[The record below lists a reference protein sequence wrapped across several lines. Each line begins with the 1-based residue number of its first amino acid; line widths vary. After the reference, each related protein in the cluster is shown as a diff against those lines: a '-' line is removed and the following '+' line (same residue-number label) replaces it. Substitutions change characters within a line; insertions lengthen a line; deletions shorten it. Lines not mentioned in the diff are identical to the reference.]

1 MNKKK
6 ILKIA
11 VILILA
17 GALGVILA
25 QTVSAEYQ
33 IPKDLKP
40 SNVPFDLDFT
50 QKGTGQSA
58 GTTALIT
65 VLQILAGAL
74 LYVAAPIAVL
84 MMGMTAFNIVMF
96 SGNQEKTD
104 TAKKQF
110 TWAILGLLTII
121 LSYSL
126 VRFLLGFAIG
136 VFNENPEVTQQP
148 AQTQEQSQ

>member
-1 MNKKK
+1 
-6 ILKIA
+6 
-11 VILILA
+11 
-17 GALGVILA
+17 
-25 QTVSAEYQ
+25 
-33 IPKDLKP
+33 
-40 SNVPFDLDFT
+40 
-50 QKGTGQSA
+50 
-58 GTTALIT
+58 
-65 VLQILAGAL
+65 
-74 LYVAAPIAVL
+74 